1 MKTSAALAKPMG
13 GASHATPAIIGV
25 IGFLTLVD
33 LFATQAI
40 LPTLATRYDVSP
52 AEMGVAVNASTFGM
66 AAAGIC
72 VALFGGRLARRFG
85 VVASLTL
92 LSVPTLALSVAPD
105 LTTFSLLRIVQGV
118 FMAAAF
124 SLTMAYLAERCTAAA
139 SASALAAYVTGAVAS
154 NLFGRLIASSLASS
168 VGVGESFAFFAAL
181 NVAGAVLAFYVL
193 GRARPMTGG
202 SSAGMS
208 PFNAVAAHLRNSCLL
223 AGFAIGFLIL
233 FAFVGVFTYVNFVL
247 AAEPLSLSPMRLGLV
262 YFVFLPAMITTPL
275 AGKIAARFGARLS
288 FLVSL
293 GASIAALP
301 LIAIPNLP
309 VMLFGLAIVGAG
321 TFFAQ
326 ATATGFV
333 GRAAKTERAAASG
346 VYLASYYLGG
356 LAGAALIG
364 RIFEM
369 VGWTAAVFVVG
380 LALAAAALAA
390 LTLKR
395 STAEPACD

>member
-1 MKTSAALAKPMG
+1 MKASVALAKPMG
-13 GASHATPAIIGV
+13 GASHTTPAVVGV

-40 LPTLATRYDVSP
+40 LPTLATRYGVSP

-66 AAAGIC
+66 AAAGIGI
-72 VALFGGRLARRFG
+72 ALFGGRLPRRFG
-85 VVASLTL
+85 VVASLAL
-92 LSVPTLALSVAPD
+92 LSVPTLTLSIAPD
-105 LTTFSLLRIVQGV
+105 LVRFSLLRVVQGV

-124 SLTMAYLAERCTAAA
+124 SLTMAYLAERCTAAG

-154 NLFGRLIASSLASS
+154 NLVGRLIASSLASS
-168 VGVGESFAFFAAL
+168 VGVSESFAFFAAL
-181 NVAGAVLAFYVL
+181 NVAGAALASFVLA
-193 GRARPMTGG
+193 RTQPMTGG
-202 SSAGMS
+202 AAAAAS
-208 PFNAVAAHLRNSCLL
+208 PLAAVATHLRNSCLI

-233 FAFVGVFTYVNFVL
+233 FAFVGIFTYVSFVL

-275 AGKIAARFGARLS
+275 AGRIAAKFGARAS
-288 FLVSL
+288 FLASL

-301 LIAIPNLP
+301 LIAVPNLP
-309 VMLFGLAIVGAG
+309 AMLVGLAIVGAG

-346 VYLASYYLGG
+346 VYLACYYLGG

-364 RIFEM
+364 AIFERF
-369 VGWTAAVFVVG
+369 GWTAAVAAVG
-380 LALAAAALAA
+380 VALAAAAFAA

-395 STAEPACD
+395 STIEPI

>member
-1 MKTSAALAKPMG
+1 MKASAALNLTEG

-40 LPTLATRYDVSP
+40 LPTLATRYGVSP

-66 AAAGIC
+66 AAAGMG
-72 VALFGGRLARRFG
+72 VALFGGRLPRRLG
-85 VVASLTL
+85 VALSLAL
-92 LSVPTLALSVAPD
+92 LSIPTLALSAASD
-105 LTTFSLLRIVQGV
+105 LGTFSLLRIVQGV
-118 FMAAAF
+118 FMATAF
-124 SLTMAYLAERCTAAA
+124 SLTMAYLAERCTAAG
-139 SASALAAYVTGAVAS
+139 SATALAAYVTGAVAS

-168 VGVGESFAFFAAL
+168 LGLGESFAFFAAL
-181 NVAGAVLAFYVL
+181 NVAGAILASYVL

-202 SSAGMS
+202 SPAGMS
-208 PFNAVAAHLRNSCLL
+208 PLAAVAGHLRNTCLL

-247 AAEPLSLSPMRLGLV
+247 ADAPIRLSPLRLGLV

-275 AGKIAARFGARLS
+275 AGKVAAKFGARLS

-309 VMLFGLAIVGAG
+309 LMLIGLAIVGAG

-333 GRAAKTERAAASG
+333 GRAAKTERVAASG
-346 VYLASYYLGG
+346 IYLASYYLGG

-364 RIFEM
+364 GVFEM
-369 VGWTAAVFVVG
+369 FGWTAAVLVVG
-380 LALAAAALAA
+380 VALAAAALAA
-390 LTLKR
+390 VTLKR
-395 STAEPACD
+395 STAEPST